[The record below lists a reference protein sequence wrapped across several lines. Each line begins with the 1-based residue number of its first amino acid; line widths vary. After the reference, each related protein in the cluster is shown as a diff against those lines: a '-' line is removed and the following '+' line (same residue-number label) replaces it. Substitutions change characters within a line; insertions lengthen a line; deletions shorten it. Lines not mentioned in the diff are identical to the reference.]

1 MIHDTNANFSSYFAS
16 VKGGKS
22 AMERIL
28 MGWTLTSSV
37 IHDGD
42 KTTWSVS
49 LPSET
54 DLVYRSENG
63 EGDDGEASDFSVLR
77 FEILP

>member
-1 MIHDTNANFSSYFAS
+1 
-16 VKGGKS
+16 
-22 AMERIL
+22 